1 VSGGNRVEE
10 ASTMEMQEVVDN
22 MFLPLP
28 SVPPILITKTE
39 GVYLHTSGGHKII
52 DASGGPM
59 AVSIGY
65 GRREIAE
72 AAAAALREVS
82 YVLPIFATEA
92 RIELVKR
99 IKKLLPEELSGV
111 YFCSGGSEANEA
123 AIKLARQYQVLAG
136 RESRYKIISRNLSY
150 HGMTFLTLS
159 IGGVKMRR
167 RDFLPMLWENPRVE
181 DCYCYRCPFG
191 KEYPGCDIDCAL
203 QLEERILAE
212 GPDTVIAFVAE
223 PIVAAAG
230 GALVPPPEYFPIV
243 RETCDKYD
251 VVFIAD
257 EVVTGFGRTGRNMG
271 LDHFG
276 VVPDIATF
284 AKGVSSAYAP
294 LAGMVVS
301 ERLVATFQEREAEF
315 QHLYTFSGHPLACAV
330 GGEVMRIVEE
340 ENLIARAEQMGK
352 YLQERLLGLKD
363 LPMIGDIRGKG
374 MLWAIEFVADQ
385 DTRTPFPMEKNVKMD
400 IIAQCLLKGVF
411 FYPGYYEDERGRG
424 DQLMIAP
431 PFIITEEQIDECLE
445 ILRGVLTDSYDRW
458 CAA

>member
-1 VSGGNRVEE
+1 
-10 ASTMEMQEVVDN
+10 MQEVVEN

-28 SVPPILITKTE
+28 GLPPVFITKTE
-39 GVYLHTSGGHKII
+39 GVYLQDASGHRII

-65 GRREIAE
+65 GRPEIAD
-72 AAAAALREVS
+72 AAARALREVS

-99 IKKLLPEELSGV
+99 IKKLLPEALRSV

-136 RESRYKIISRNLSY
+136 RESRHKVISRNLSY
-150 HGMTFLTLS
+150 HGMTLLTLS
-159 IGGVKMRR
+159 ISDVKMRR
-167 RDFLPMLWENPRVE
+167 RDFIPMLWKNPRTE
-181 DCYCYRCPFG
+181 ACYCYRCPFG

-212 GPDTVIAFVAE
+212 GPDSVVAFIAE
-223 PIVAAAG
+223 PIVGAAG
-230 GALVPPPEYFPIV
+230 GALLPPPEYFPIV
-243 RETCDKYD
+243 RQTCDKYD

-257 EVVTGFGRTGRNMG
+257 EVVTGFGRTGRNLG

-294 LAGMVVS
+294 LAGMAVS
-301 ERLVATFQEREAEF
+301 DEIVALFQEREAEF
-315 QHLYTFSGHPLACAV
+315 QHLYTFAAHPLACAI
-330 GGEVMRIVEE
+330 GGEVMRIMEE
-340 ENLIARAEQMGK
+340 ERLIPRAEQMGK
-352 YLQERLLGLKD
+352 YLQERLLEMRD

-374 MLWAIEFVADQ
+374 MLWAIEFVEDKE
-385 DTRTPFPMEKNVKMD
+385 TKTPFPKEKRVKMD
-400 IIAQCLLKGVF
+400 IIVQCLLKGAF
-411 FYPGYYEDERGRG
+411 FYPAYYEDERGCG

-431 PFIITEEQIDECLE
+431 PFIITEEQIDECLG

-458 CAA
+458 RTA